1 MDDET
6 DKVIMLAKGGYVSEN
21 PISSQGIARA
31 LRNHGYRGG
40 VVIVEDWNQKD
51 ISDEETSDRG
61 QAASD
66 DAPQNQ

>member
-1 MDDET
+1 MDDGT

-51 ISDEETSDRG
+51 ISDEEDGQSDDRG
-61 QAASD
+61 ERSSSGI
-66 DAPQNQ
+66 

>member
-1 MDDET
+1 MDDGT

-31 LRNHGYRGG
+31 LRNHGYRG

-51 ISDEETSDRG
+51 LSDEEDGQSDDRG
-61 QAASD
+61 ERSSSGI
-66 DAPQNQ
+66 

>member
-1 MDDET
+1 MDDGT

-40 VVIVEDWNQKD
+40 VVIVEDYDQNRMRN
-51 ISDEETSDRG
+51 EETSDRRK
-61 QAASD
+61 AASA
-66 DAPQNQ
+66 DAPEN

>member
-1 MDDET
+1 MTMDDGT

-51 ISDEETSDRG
+51 ISDEYEPRRISKNNHSVQD
-61 QAASD
+61 
-66 DAPQNQ
+66 

>member
-1 MDDET
+1 MDDGT

-40 VVIVEDWNQKD
+40 GVVIVEDWNQKG

-61 QAASD
+61 QASAD
-66 DAPQNQ
+66 DAP